1 MSRPPGA
8 PPGGDLS
15 GPNPVNRGKP
25 GSKIHDVCDRG
36 GLPLAV
42 MVTAANVH
50 DSQLLLPML
59 GSVPAIHTPAGRRRW
74 RPDADK
80 AYDSH
85 DLRPEVRRRGIAVR
99 IARKGVESSTRLA
112 RHRWI
117 VGSCMSWL
125 MRYRRL
131 VRRYDRKGNH
141 YEAFVTGPSPITY
154 GRRGGGAAARR
165 AG

>member
-1 MSRPPGA
+1 MT
-8 PPGGDLS
+8 

-25 GSKIHDVCDRG
+25 GSKVHVVCDRA

-59 GSVPAIHTPAGRRRW
+59 YSVPAIHAQPDTAGGGGTPRRPTTAR
-74 RPDADK
+74 
-80 AYDSH
+80 
-85 DLRPEVRRRGIAVR
+85 DLRAEVRRRGIAAR
-99 IARKGVESSTRLA
+99 IARKGAESSTRLA

-117 VGSCMSWL
+117 VESCMSWL

-154 GRRGGGAAARR
+154 GRRGGGAAARW